1 ERRCTRRQ
9 SAGSSGDVLLIEVV
23 AQQSDVGGID
33 AFDEVEDRG
42 RPVTAV
48 DQGRLHRRRGVLFAA
63 DDRGMQDRPTAAL
76 APDESLALEVGPH
89 GGDGGVGGIGLRA
102 FDDLPARERHVVPQQ
117 AHHLLL
123 EGAEADRRGVR
134 TPAWGG
140 SHERTLLS
148 DEGTGH
154 AYWPLSR
161 MITATTSRTID
172 SAARMGCSGAK

>member
-1 ERRCTRRQ
+1 
-9 SAGSSGDVLLIEVV
+9 GV
-23 AQQSDVGGID
+23 D

-48 DQGRLHRRRGVLFAA
+48 DQSRLHRRRGVLLPA
-63 DDRGMQDRPTAAL
+63 DDRGVEDRPTAAL
-76 APDESLALEVGPH
+76 SPDERLALEAAQH
-89 GGDGGVGGIGLRA
+89 GGDGRVGRIGVRGL
-102 FDDLPARERHVVPQQ
+102 DDLQDRERLVIPQQ

-123 EGAEADRRGVR
+123 ESAEADRRGVR